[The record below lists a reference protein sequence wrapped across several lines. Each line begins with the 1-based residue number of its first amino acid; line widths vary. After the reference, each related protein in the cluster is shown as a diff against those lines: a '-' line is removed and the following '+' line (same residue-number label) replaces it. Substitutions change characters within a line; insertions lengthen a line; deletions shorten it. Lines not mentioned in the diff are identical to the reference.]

1 MSVKAPIHKVV
12 KPEFIQSTVKLVD
25 VVNTITAHTY
35 SFSKYIFLEELE
47 NDTSFELSA
56 CIVKPFFMEVFLS
69 LVERQVRNRVKSG
82 SGKSRLKDKTRW
94 YRDLIKKHKELYCKH
109 AGYVPPKL
117 THAQQCADYECTKIQ
132 TAYINNIKAHFG
144 NRLRQVL
151 NLICEKKKKS
161 EEIEQRMKDVRYTK
175 EAIKEVIRNS
185 VTIPCANIKTSVAK
199 KQLPEDDFLD
209 ENQKSLVATRFT
221 TMFKQIP

>member
-1 MSVKAPIHKVV
+1 MSNNDSNDKDPPKRIMSVKAPIHKVV

-35 SFSKYIFLEELE
+35 SFSKYIFLKELE
-47 NDTSFELSA
+47 NDTNFELSA

-69 LVERQVRNRVKSG
+69 LVERQVRDGVKSG

-117 THAQQCADYECTKIQ
+117 THAQQCADYES
-132 TAYINNIKAHFG
+132 HFG

-161 EEIEQRMKDVRYTK
+161 EEIEQRMKDARYTK

-185 VTIPCANIKTSVAK
+185 VTIPCANIKTSS
-199 KQLPEDDFLD
+199 DFLD
-209 ENQKSLVATRFT
+209 ENQKSLMASILA
-221 TMFKQIP
+221 MYPE